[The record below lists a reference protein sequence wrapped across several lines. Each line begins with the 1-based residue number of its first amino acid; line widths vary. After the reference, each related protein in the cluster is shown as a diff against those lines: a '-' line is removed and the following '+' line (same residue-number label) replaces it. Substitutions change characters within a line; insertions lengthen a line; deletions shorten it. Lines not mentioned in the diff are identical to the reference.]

1 MIEYLTTRTII
12 MVYAA
17 IVLAVILGL
26 VTSASNIRTQTATE
40 KECHA
45 LAIAADNALI
55 SNTSLNYSFSHP
67 VNITISKKTITL
79 NNITCNTILEHR
91 ELSVK
96 NKRWVV
102 ING

>member
-17 IVLAVILGL
+17 VVLAVILGL
-26 VTSASNIRTQTATE
+26 VASASQIRTRIAIE
-40 KECHA
+40 KECYA

-55 SNTSLNYSFSHP
+55 SNTSLNYSFSQP

-79 NNITCNTILEHR
+79 NNITCNTVLEHR

-96 NKRWVV
+96 NAKRVV